1 MKEVPGHVGWR
12 GKVRLKCGNGRKL
25 LWGAH
30 LVRRARSWWE
40 GLAPGEK
47 GALLVRRARPYGLF
61 LGQGAQAPIDYLIG
75 RGFGDFLLFFDAAK
89 S

>member
-12 GKVRLKCGNGRKL
+12 GKVQLKCGNGRKL

-30 LVRRARSWWE
+30 LVRRA
-40 GLAPGEK
+40 P
-47 GALLVRRARPYGLF
+47 LVRRARPYCLF
-61 LGQGAQAPIDYLIG
+61 DWQGAQAPIDYLIG